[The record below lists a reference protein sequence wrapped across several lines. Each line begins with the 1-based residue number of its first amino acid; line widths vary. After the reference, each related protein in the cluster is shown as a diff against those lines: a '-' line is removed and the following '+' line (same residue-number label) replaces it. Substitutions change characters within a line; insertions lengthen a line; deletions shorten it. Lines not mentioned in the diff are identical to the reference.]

1 MKITEKKERNF
12 FMKIKLKLLECSH
25 ESKYGV
31 DVYTRLV
38 KKNESVSDVIEE
50 IKSECDY
57 DENRY
62 NEYFD
67 YNERILEIDTDEYDI
82 KGS

>member
-1 MKITEKKERNF
+1 
-12 FMKIKLKLLECSH
+12 MKIKLKLLECSH